1 MLNVSTKWNRAVVL
15 DNDINVCCFADIV
28 TTNGE
33 KIPIDDSKL
42 WAMAFASSSC
52 KPRVDIKAS
61 ATSLSVSALNEM
73 RCVRLTIVDRSF
85 SGLLLT
91 KRNTVFCLQ

>member
-42 WAMAFASSSC
+42 WANGF
-52 KPRVDIKAS
+52 
-61 ATSLSVSALNEM
+61 
-73 RCVRLTIVDRSF
+73 
-85 SGLLLT
+85 
-91 KRNTVFCLQ
+91 

>member
-1 MLNVSTKWNRAVVL
+1 MLNVSTKWNRTVVL

-42 WAMAFASSSC
+42 WANGFEVS
-52 KPRVDIKAS
+52 D
-61 ATSLSVSALNEM
+61 ATSSDGIFNIGALIVGKLKLKLNNIYEEFSTYDFNNASVDAY
-73 RCVRLTIVDRSF
+73 V
-85 SGLLLT
+85 G
-91 KRNTVFCLQ
+91 KR

>member
-33 KIPIDDSKL
+33 KIHIDDSKL
-42 WAMAFASSSC
+42 WANGFEVS
-52 KPRVDIKAS
+52 D
-61 ATSLSVSALNEM
+61 ATSSDGIFTIGALIVGKLKLKLNNIYEEFSTYDFNNASVNAY
-73 RCVRLTIVDRSF
+73 V
-85 SGLLLT
+85 G
-91 KRNTVFCLQ
+91 KR